1 MNEVL
6 PWILLGISVAFV
18 AIERALR
25 IYNNFAWKRNGRDR
39 RKLDNPGV
47 EHTPGAA
54 QVCQDNAK
62 ALSGIENELVNIRR
76 RLNRLE
82 K

>member
-1 MNEVL
+1 MNDIVA
-6 PWILLGISVAFV
+6 WIMVGVSVAIVVF
-18 AIERALR
+18 ERALR
-25 IYNNFAWKRNGRDR
+25 IYSNFAWRRNGRDR

-54 QVCQDNAK
+54 EPCQKHGKSLAEIK
-62 ALSGIENELVNIRR
+62 NELVNIRR
-76 RLNRLE
+76 RLTRLE